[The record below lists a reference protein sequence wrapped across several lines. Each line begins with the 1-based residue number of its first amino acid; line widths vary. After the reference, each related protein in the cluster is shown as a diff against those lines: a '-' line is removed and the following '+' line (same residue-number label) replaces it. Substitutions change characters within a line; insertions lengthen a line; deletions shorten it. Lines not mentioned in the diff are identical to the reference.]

1 MFGFIIIFGEYIQEI
16 FSVDSD
22 SYYYLIHIA
31 KNSK

>member
-1 MFGFIIIFGEYIQEI
+1 MFRFIIIFGEYFQGI